1 MSIVQ
6 NQIRTGYILLATI
19 SDTTPEI
26 YDGQGN
32 PLFNLGDSYYNSLTC
47 LIYTVIRDSEDTPMY
62 WGSGSAPIEG
72 HIYLNK
78 ALGIFYGV
86 NNGELFANIGTVDL
100 TNPMHVNLD
109 MDSHKLL
116 NVANGTSSGDAV
128 NKGQLDLK
136 ANATDI
142 IPNSEKGVAD
152 GVATLNS
159 SGKIPSSQLELPIAS
174 TINTGVVKPD
184 GVTIMT
190 TADGTLSAT
199 PQVSSYT
206 PDLLDVKWS
215 DHLLNNIS
223 WLRGDTFSW
232 QSGLVYSTVYNELL
246 SEYNNASSE
255 TIVNEE
261 PFVQP
266 VLTSNGVMGGDNFA
280 CESSSIIA
288 GQTGTYIYGETY
300 YAFDNNVNTAWHS
313 SNASATN
320 SITFYSPYLLKATNI
335 QITNWAYTGG
345 NTGMKTGIVEASNDN
360 STWVQLA
367 TFTNTSFTP
376 SSTWNIPLTSNTEFY
391 KYYKVTCTS
400 SDYSSYSVIGNLN
413 ISGTFINPN
422 SPVYKLT
429 PKGYKIADVS
439 QESVI
444 LNKYNST
451 GVAWYYILDVN
462 NTRFKLPRT
471 KFGFN
476 GLRSAVGDFI
486 EAGLPNITGT
496 ATQSF
501 FENSPTFTGAYSYTY
516 SGGEMIGEDRSSA
529 QFGKLNFDA
538 SRSNPIYGNSNTVQ
552 PPATQMYLYFY
563 VGYFSQSATEQTA
576 GLNTE
581 LLNSKADI
589 NLSNISNTSGFR
601 RLIEVYNNELYWYK
615 VFMEYNP
622 ITGEPIG
629 KWCEQG
635 GTELEAPYYGTQ
647 HPVTFLKEFKDINY
661 IIFTKTF
668 RTTNYASYDSSV
680 YGSVYYKT
688 TTGFYTYTA
697 QSLPVSWYACGY
709 ID

>member
-78 ALGIFYGV
+78 ALGVFYGV

-109 MDSHKLL
+109 MNSHKLI
-116 NVANGTSSGDAV
+116 NVANGTNSGDAV

-199 PQVSSYT
+199 PQVTSYT

-280 CESSSIIA
+280 CESSSSIA
-288 GQTGTYIYGETY
+288 GQSGTYIYGEAY
-300 YAFDNNVNTAWHS
+300 YAFDNNANTAWHS

-335 QITNWAYTGG
+335 QVTNWAYTGG

-422 SPVYKLT
+422 SPIYKLT
-429 PKGYKIADVS
+429 PKGYKIADAS
-439 QESVI
+439 QESVV

-451 GVAWYYILDVN
+451 GVAWYYILDISNV
-462 NTRFKLPRT
+462 RFKLPRT
-471 KFGFN
+471 KFGFT

-486 EAGLPNITGT
+486 EAGILNITGNIGRPSDWNG
-496 ATQSF
+496 AVA
-501 FENSPTFTGAYSYTY
+501 TGAFYSLGKARAID
-516 SGGEMIGEDRSSA
+516 SGGGETYWDYVA
-529 QFGKLNFDA
+529 MDA
-538 SRSNPIYGNSNTVQ
+538 SRSSPIYGNSVTVQ

-563 VGYFSQSATEQTA
+563 VGYYTQSATEQTA
-576 GLNTE
+576 GLNSE
-581 LLNSKADI
+581 LFNGKADI
-589 NLSNISNTSGFR
+589 NLSNVSNTSGFR
-601 RLIEVYNNELYWYK
+601 RLIEIYKGNDGSWYK
-615 VFMEYNP
+615 VFAEYNP
-622 ITGEPIG
+622 SNGNFVG
-629 KWCEQG
+629 NWCEQG
-635 GTELEAPYYGTQ
+635 GITPFQNGTINAEV
-647 HPVTFLKEFKDINY
+647 VTFLKPYKALPYVLISATTTYTSFVDGVVN
-661 IIFTKTF
+661 IF
-668 RTTNYASYDSSV
+668 NLS
-680 YGSVYYKT
+680 
-688 TTGFYTYTA
+688 TTGFTKQYVKSVGGGWTWIA
-697 QSLPVSWYACGY
+697 KGY
-709 ID
+709 IE